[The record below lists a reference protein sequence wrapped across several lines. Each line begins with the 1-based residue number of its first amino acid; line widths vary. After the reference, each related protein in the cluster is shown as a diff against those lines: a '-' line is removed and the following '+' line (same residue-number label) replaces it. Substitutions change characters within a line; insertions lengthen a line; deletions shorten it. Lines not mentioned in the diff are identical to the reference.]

1 LEATGDG
8 EDNLPVEAILS
19 FCDSNES
26 AAIDFSYGMNGMTIS
41 GASHRSRWQTFSPG
55 SPGSPGHAAR
65 FGLRFGLPQ
74 LVLAAAR
81 VVGSP
86 GASSGDR
93 NGSAPAM
100 VAPCGTI
107 SGTQKMGMSMA
118 ISCILTA
125 NIGMYMY
132 NL

>member
-1 LEATGDG
+1 
-8 EDNLPVEAILS
+8 
-19 FCDSNES
+19 
-26 AAIDFSYGMNGMTIS
+26 MTIP
-41 GASHRSRWQTFSPG
+41 GASSHRSRWQTFSPG
-55 SPGSPGHAAR
+55 SPGHAAR
-65 FGLRFGLPQ
+65 FGLRGLPQ

-125 NIGMYMY
+125 KIGMYMY
-132 NL
+132 NHVISCIIRVRMADN

>member
-1 LEATGDG
+1 M
-8 EDNLPVEAILS
+8 
-19 FCDSNES
+19 
-26 AAIDFSYGMNGMTIS
+26 DFSYGMNGMTIS

-55 SPGSPGHAAR
+55 SPGHAA
-65 FGLRFGLPQ
+65 LFGLPQ

-107 SGTQKMGMSMA
+107 SGTQKMGMSMV